1 MKKIAMLTGGGDC
14 PGLNA
19 VIRAVT
25 RKALLEGYEVFG
37 FRNGWAGVLK
47 GDYFPLTRE
56 RVSGIL
62 HLGGTI
68 LGTSRTNPTDEQLDT
83 LVKHLRSIDLAALVA
98 IGGDDTLSVASRLH
112 KRGTPVIGVPK
123 TIDNDI
129 DGTDQTFGFD
139 TAINIA
145 TEAIDR
151 LHSTAES
158 HSRVLV
164 VELMGRQAGWI
175 ALEAGMAGGADLV
188 LLPEFPMSLA
198 DICKIIKQRQ
208 AGGKSFSI
216 VAVAEGFKLEGME
229 VTSSK
234 ELDSFGHVRL
244 GGIGETLCREIEKIT
259 GIEIRAVVLGYI
271 QRGRHTQRLRPRARD
286 ALRREGGRTRDE
298 RQVWPNGGV
307 ARPGRSSACT
317 IDSVIVEATDQ
328 KTGKTKLRV
337 RNRRVPKELYE
348 RCKGLFRLMSTARLR
363 GAGCTGSSTRHISRT
378 ATPALWRANLVAGG
392 VDILQVRVK
401 EGSHAER
408 VEIGLEGGRRRVP
421 HQVPVITQ

>member
-1 MKKIAMLTGGGDC
+1 MKKIATLTGGGDC

-25 RKALLEGYEVFG
+25 RKALVEGYEVLG

-83 LVKHLRSIDLAALVA
+83 LVKHIKSMDLTALIA

-112 KRGTPVIGVPK
+112 KRGMPLIGVPK

-145 TEAIDR
+145 AEAIDR

-198 DICKIIKQRQ
+198 EICKIIKHRQ

-216 VAVAEGFKLEGME
+216 VAVAEGFKLEGVE
-229 VTSSK
+229 ITSGK
-234 ELDSFGHVRL
+234 ELDAFGHVRL

-259 GIEIRAVVLGYI
+259 GIESRAVVLGHI
-271 QRGRHTQRLRPRARD
+271 QRGGTPSAYDRVLGTRYGVKAVELAMNGEFGKMV
-286 ALRREGGRTRDE
+286 ALRGPDVIGI
-298 RQVWPNGGV
+298 
-307 ARPGRSSACT
+307 T
-317 IDSVIVEATDQ
+317 IDSIIVEGTDK
-328 KTGKTKLRV
+328 KTGKPKLRI
-337 RNRRVPKELYE
+337 RNRCVPVELYD
-348 RCKGLFRLMSTARLR
+348 
-363 GAGCTGSSTRHISRT
+363 
-378 ATPALWRANLVAGG
+378 VAKVFFG
-392 VDILQVRVK
+392 
-401 EGSHAER
+401 
-408 VEIGLEGGRRRVP
+408 
-421 HQVPVITQ
+421 

>member
-1 MKKIAMLTGGGDC
+1 MKKIATLTGGGDC

-19 VIRAVT
+19 AIRAVT
-25 RKALLEGYEVFG
+25 RKALLEGYEVLG
-37 FRNGWAGVLK
+37 FRYGWAGVLK
-47 GDYFPLTRE
+47 RDYFPLTRE

-68 LGTSRTNPTDEQLDT
+68 LGTSRTNPTDDQLDT
-83 LVKHLRSIDLAALVA
+83 LVEHIQSMELAALIA

-112 KRGTPVIGVPK
+112 KRGVPVIGIPK

-145 TEAIDR
+145 AEAIDR

-198 DICKIIKQRQ
+198 EICKIIKRRQ
-208 AGGKSFSI
+208 ASGKNFSI
-216 VAVAEGFKLEGME
+216 VAVAEGFKLEGTE

-234 ELDSFGHVRL
+234 ELDAFGHVRL
-244 GGIGETLCREIEKIT
+244 GGIGEVLCREIEKIT
-259 GIEIRAVVLGYI
+259 GIESRAVVLGHI
-271 QRGRHTQRLRPRARD
+271 QRGGTPSAYDRVLGTRYGVKAVELAMKGEFGKMV
-286 ALRREGGRTRDE
+286 ALRGPDVIGI
-298 RQVWPNGGV
+298 
-307 ARPGRSSACT
+307 T
-317 IDSVIVEATDQ
+317 IDSVIVEVTDK
-328 KTGKTKLRV
+328 KTGKPKLRV
-337 RNRRVPKELYE
+337 RNRCVPKELYD
-348 RCKGLFRLMSTARLR
+348 
-363 GAGCTGSSTRHISRT
+363 
-378 ATPALWRANLVAGG
+378 VAKVFFG
-392 VDILQVRVK
+392 
-401 EGSHAER
+401 
-408 VEIGLEGGRRRVP
+408 
-421 HQVPVITQ
+421 

>member
-14 PGLNA
+14 PGLNV

-25 RKALLEGYEVFG
+25 RKALLDGYEVFG
-37 FRNGWAGVLK
+37 FHNGWAGVLK

-83 LVKHLRSIDLAALVA
+83 LVKHIKSMDLTALVA
-98 IGGDDTLSVASRLH
+98 IGGDDTLSVALRLH
-112 KRGTPVIGVPK
+112 KRGVPVIGVPK

-208 AGGKSFSI
+208 AGGKNFSI
-216 VAVAEGFKLEGME
+216 CAAAEGFKLEGTE
-229 VTSSK
+229 VTASK
-234 ELDSFGHVRL
+234 ELDAFGHVRL
-244 GGIGETLCREIEKIT
+244 GGIGEVLCREIEKVT
-259 GIEIRAVVLGYI
+259 GIESRAVVLGYI
-271 QRGRHTQRLRPRARD
+271 QRGGTPSAYDRVLATRYGVKAVDLAIRGEFGKMV
-286 ALRREGGRTRDE
+286 ALRGPDVIGIDL
-298 RQVWPNGGV
+298 
-307 ARPGRSSACT
+307 
-317 IDSVIVEATDQ
+317 DSVVAEVIDK
-328 KTGKTKLRV
+328 KTGKPKLRL
-337 RNRRVPKELYE
+337 RNRCVPEELYD
-348 RCKGLFRLMSTARLR
+348 
-363 GAGCTGSSTRHISRT
+363 
-378 ATPALWRANLVAGG
+378 VAKVFFG
-392 VDILQVRVK
+392 
-401 EGSHAER
+401 
-408 VEIGLEGGRRRVP
+408 
-421 HQVPVITQ
+421 

>member
-25 RKALLEGYEVFG
+25 RKGLLEGYEVLG

-47 GDYFPLTRE
+47 GDYFPLSRE

-83 LVKHLRSIDLAALVA
+83 LIKHIKSIDLFALVA
-98 IGGDDTLSVASRLH
+98 IGGDDTLTVASRLH
-112 KRGTPVIGVPK
+112 KRGVPVIGVPK

-145 TEAIDR
+145 TEALDR
-151 LHSTAES
+151 LHTTAEA

-164 VELMGRQAGWI
+164 VELMGREAGWI

-198 DICKIIKQRQ
+198 EICKIIKQRQ
-208 AGGKSFSI
+208 AGGKNFSI
-216 VAVAEGFKLEGME
+216 VAVAEGFKLEGAE
-229 VTSSK
+229 VTASK
-234 ELDSFGHVRL
+234 DLDAFGHVRL
-244 GGIGETLCREIEKIT
+244 GGIGEMLCREIEKIT
-259 GIEIRAVVLGYI
+259 GVESRAVVLGHI
-271 QRGRHTQRLRPRARD
+271 QRGGSPTAYDRVLGTRYGVKAVELAMNGEFGQMV
-286 ALRREGGRTRDE
+286 ALRGPD
-298 RQVWPNGGV
+298 VVGV
-307 ARPGRSSACT
+307 A
-317 IDSVIVEATDQ
+317 IDSIVIEVTDG
-328 KTGKTKLRV
+328 KTGKTTLRV
-337 RNRRVPKELYE
+337 RNRCVSNELYNV
-348 RCKGLFRLMSTARLR
+348 ARVFF
-363 GAGCTGSSTRHISRT
+363 G
-378 ATPALWRANLVAGG
+378 
-392 VDILQVRVK
+392 
-401 EGSHAER
+401 
-408 VEIGLEGGRRRVP
+408 
-421 HQVPVITQ
+421 

>member
-1 MKKIAMLTGGGDC
+1 MLTGGGDC

-25 RKALLEGYEVFG
+25 RKALSEGCEVLG

-68 LGTSRTNPTDEQLDT
+68 LGTSRTNPTDEQLET
-83 LVKHLRSIDLAALVA
+83 VVKHIKSMDLFALVA

-112 KRGTPVIGVPK
+112 KRGVRVIGVPK

-145 TEAIDR
+145 AEAIDR
-151 LHSTAES
+151 LHTTAEA

-175 ALEAGMAGGADLV
+175 ALEAGIAGGADLV

-198 DICKIIKQRQ
+198 DICKILKQRQ
-208 AGGKSFSI
+208 AGGKNFSI
-216 VAVAEGFKLEGME
+216 VAVAEGFKLEGAE
-229 VTSSK
+229 VLQTK
-234 ELDSFGHVRL
+234 ELDAFGHVRL
-244 GGIGETLCREIEKIT
+244 GGIGEVLCKEIEKIT
-259 GIEIRAVVLGYI
+259 GIECRNVVLGHI
-271 QRGRHTQRLRPRARD
+271 QRGGTPSAYDRVLGTRYGVKAVDLAMKGEFGQMV
-286 ALRREGGRTRDE
+286 ALHGTEVVGI
-298 RQVWPNGGV
+298 PF
-307 ARPGRSSACT
+307 
-317 IDSVIVEATDQ
+317 DSVITEGVDK
-328 KTGKTKLRV
+328 KTGKPKQRM
-337 RNRRVPKELYE
+337 RNRFVSKELYE
-348 RCKGLFRLMSTARLR
+348 
-363 GAGCTGSSTRHISRT
+363 
-378 ATPALWRANLVAGG
+378 VAKVFFG
-392 VDILQVRVK
+392 
-401 EGSHAER
+401 
-408 VEIGLEGGRRRVP
+408 
-421 HQVPVITQ
+421 

>member
-1 MKKIAMLTGGGDC
+1 
-14 PGLNA
+14 
-19 VIRAVT
+19 
-25 RKALLEGYEVFG
+25 
-37 FRNGWAGVLK
+37 
-47 GDYFPLTRE
+47 
-56 RVSGIL
+56 
-62 HLGGTI
+62 
-68 LGTSRTNPTDEQLDT
+68 
-83 LVKHLRSIDLAALVA
+83 VA

-216 VAVAEGFKLEGME
+216 VAVAEGFKLEGAE

-259 GIEIRAVVLGYI
+259 GVEARAVVLGYI
-271 QRGRHTQRLRPRARD
+271 QRGGTPSAYDRVLATRYGVKAVELAMNGKFGCMV
-286 ALRREGGRTRDE
+286 ALRGPEIVGI
-298 RQVWPNGGV
+298 
-307 ARPGRSSACT
+307 S
-317 IDSVIVEATDQ
+317 IDSIISEVADP

-348 RCKGLFRLMSTARLR
+348 
-363 GAGCTGSSTRHISRT
+363 
-378 ATPALWRANLVAGG
+378 VAKVFFG
-392 VDILQVRVK
+392 
-401 EGSHAER
+401 
-408 VEIGLEGGRRRVP
+408 
-421 HQVPVITQ
+421 

>member
-25 RKALLEGYEVFG
+25 RKGLLEGYEVLG

-83 LVKHLRSIDLAALVA
+83 LVKHIKSMDLSALVA

-112 KRGTPVIGVPK
+112 KRSMPVIGVPK

-145 TEAIDR
+145 TEALDR

-198 DICKIIKQRQ
+198 DICKIIKLRQ

-216 VAVAEGFKLEGME
+216 IAVAEGFKLEGAQ
-229 VTSSK
+229 VTSTK
-234 ELDSFGHVRL
+234 ELDAFGHVRL
-244 GGIGETLCREIEKIT
+244 GGIGEVLCKEIEKIT
-259 GIEIRAVVLGYI
+259 GVECRAVVLGYI
-271 QRGRHTQRLRPRARD
+271 QRGGTPSAYDRVLATRYGVKAVELAMNGEFGSMV
-286 ALRREGGRTRDE
+286 ALRGPD
-298 RQVWPNGGV
+298 VIGV
-307 ARPGRSSACT
+307 P
-317 IDSVIVEATDQ
+317 IDSIITEVTDT
-328 KTGKTKLRV
+328 KTGKPRLRV
-337 RNRRVPKELYE
+337 HNRYVPKELYE
-348 RCKGLFRLMSTARLR
+348 
-363 GAGCTGSSTRHISRT
+363 
-378 ATPALWRANLVAGG
+378 VAKVFFG
-392 VDILQVRVK
+392 
-401 EGSHAER
+401 
-408 VEIGLEGGRRRVP
+408 
-421 HQVPVITQ
+421 

>member
-25 RKALLEGYEVFG
+25 RKGLVEGYEVFG

-68 LGTSRTNPTDEQLDT
+68 LGTSRTNPTDEQLET
-83 LVKHLRSIDLAALVA
+83 LVKHIKSMDLSALVA
-98 IGGDDTLSVASRLH
+98 IGGDDTLSVASRLY
-112 KRGTPVIGVPK
+112 KRGVPVIGVPK

-145 TEAIDR
+145 AEALDR

-208 AGGKSFSI
+208 AGGKNFSI
-216 VAVAEGFKLEGME
+216 VAVAEGFKLEGAE
-229 VTSSK
+229 VTASK
-234 ELDSFGHVRL
+234 DLDAFGHVRL
-244 GGIGETLCREIEKIT
+244 GGIGEMLCKEIEKIT
-259 GIEIRAVVLGYI
+259 GIECRAVVLGYI
-271 QRGRHTQRLRPRARD
+271 QRGGSPSAYDRVLATRYGVKAVELAMNGEFGKMV
-286 ALRREGGRTRDE
+286 ALRGPD
-298 RQVWPNGGV
+298 VIGV
-307 ARPGRSSACT
+307 P
-317 IDSVIVEATDQ
+317 IDSIITEVTDK
-328 KTGKTKLRV
+328 KTGKLRLRV
-337 RNRRVPKELYE
+337 RNRCVPKELYE
-348 RCKGLFRLMSTARLR
+348 
-363 GAGCTGSSTRHISRT
+363 
-378 ATPALWRANLVAGG
+378 VAKVFFG
-392 VDILQVRVK
+392 
-401 EGSHAER
+401 
-408 VEIGLEGGRRRVP
+408 
-421 HQVPVITQ
+421 

>member
-1 MKKIAMLTGGGDC
+1 MKKIATLTGGGDC

-19 VIRAVT
+19 AIRAVT
-25 RKALLEGYEVFG
+25 RKALLEGYEVLG

-47 GDYFPLTRE
+47 RDYFPLTRE

-68 LGTSRTNPTDEQLDT
+68 LGTSRTNPTDDQLDT
-83 LVKHLRSIDLAALVA
+83 LVEHIQSMELAALIA

-112 KRGTPVIGVPK
+112 KRGVPVIGIPK

-145 TEAIDR
+145 AEAIDR

-198 DICKIIKQRQ
+198 EICKIIKRRQ
-208 AGGKSFSI
+208 ASGKNFSI
-216 VAVAEGFKLEGME
+216 VAVAEGFKLEGTE

-234 ELDSFGHVRL
+234 ELDAFGHVRL
-244 GGIGETLCREIEKIT
+244 GGIGEVLCREIEKIT
-259 GIEIRAVVLGYI
+259 GIESRAVVLGHI
-271 QRGRHTQRLRPRARD
+271 QRGGTPSAYDRVLGTRYGVKAVELAMKGEFGKMV
-286 ALRREGGRTRDE
+286 ALRGPDVIGI
-298 RQVWPNGGV
+298 
-307 ARPGRSSACT
+307 T
-317 IDSVIVEATDQ
+317 IDSVIVEVTDK
-328 KTGKTKLRV
+328 KTGKPKLRV
-337 RNRRVPKELYE
+337 RNRCVPEELYD
-348 RCKGLFRLMSTARLR
+348 
-363 GAGCTGSSTRHISRT
+363 
-378 ATPALWRANLVAGG
+378 VAKVFFG
-392 VDILQVRVK
+392 
-401 EGSHAER
+401 
-408 VEIGLEGGRRRVP
+408 
-421 HQVPVITQ
+421 

>member
-25 RKALLEGYEVFG
+25 RKGLLEGYEVLG

-68 LGTSRTNPTDEQLDT
+68 LGTSRTNPTDEQLET
-83 LVKHLRSIDLAALVA
+83 LIKHIKSLDLSALVA
-98 IGGDDTLSVASRLH
+98 IGGDDTLTVASRLH
-112 KRGTPVIGVPK
+112 KRGMPVIGVPK

-145 TEAIDR
+145 AEALDR
-151 LHSTAES
+151 LHTTAEA

-175 ALEAGMAGGADLV
+175 ALEAGLAGGADLV

-198 DICKIIKQRQ
+198 EICKIIKQRQ
-208 AGGKSFSI
+208 AGGKNFSI
-216 VAVAEGFKLEGME
+216 VAVAEGFKLEGAE
-229 VTSSK
+229 VTASK
-234 ELDSFGHVRL
+234 ELDAFGHVRL

-259 GIEIRAVVLGYI
+259 GIESRAVVLGHI
-271 QRGRHTQRLRPRARD
+271 QRGGSPSAYDRVLGTRYGVKAVELAMNGQFGQMV
-286 ALRREGGRTRDE
+286 ALHGPD
-298 RQVWPNGGV
+298 VVGV
-307 ARPGRSSACT
+307 A
-317 IDSVIVEATDQ
+317 IDSIITEATDK
-328 KTGKTKLRV
+328 KTGKRTLRV
-337 RNRRVPKELYE
+337 RNRRVPNELY
-348 RCKGLFRLMSTARLR
+348 
-363 GAGCTGSSTRHISRT
+363 
-378 ATPALWRANLVAGG
+378 NVAKVFFG
-392 VDILQVRVK
+392 
-401 EGSHAER
+401 
-408 VEIGLEGGRRRVP
+408 
-421 HQVPVITQ
+421 

>member
-25 RKALLEGYEVFG
+25 RKALVEGYEVLG

-83 LVKHLRSIDLAALVA
+83 LIEHLQSMDLSALVA
-98 IGGDDTLSVASRLH
+98 IGGDDTLGVASRLY
-112 KRGTPVIGVPK
+112 KRGVPVIGVPK

-145 TEAIDR
+145 AEALDR
-151 LHSTAES
+151 LHSTAEA

-175 ALEAGMAGGADLV
+175 ALEAGIAGGADLI

-198 DICKIIKQRQ
+198 DICKIIKKRQ
-208 AGGKSFSI
+208 AGGKNFSI
-216 VAVAEGFKLEGME
+216 VAVAEGFKLEGAE
-229 VTSSK
+229 VTASK
-234 ELDSFGHVRL
+234 ELDAFGHVRL
-244 GGIGETLCREIEKIT
+244 GGIGEMLCKEVEKIT
-259 GIEIRAVVLGYI
+259 GIESRVVVLGHV
-271 QRGRHTQRLRPRARD
+271 QRGGTPSAYDRVLGTRYGVKAVELAMNGKFGKMV
-286 ALRREGGRTRDE
+286 ALRGTEIVG
-298 RQVWPNGGV
+298 
-307 ARPGRSSACT
+307 
-317 IDSVIVEATDQ
+317 IDINSVITEVVDK
-328 KTGKTKLRV
+328 KTGKSKLCM
-337 RNRRVPKELYE
+337 RNRCVPKKFYD
-348 RCKGLFRLMSTARLR
+348 
-363 GAGCTGSSTRHISRT
+363 
-378 ATPALWRANLVAGG
+378 VAKVFFG
-392 VDILQVRVK
+392 
-401 EGSHAER
+401 
-408 VEIGLEGGRRRVP
+408 
-421 HQVPVITQ
+421 

>member
-1 MKKIAMLTGGGDC
+1 MKKIATLTGGGDC

-25 RKALLEGYEVFG
+25 RKGLLEGYEVLG

-68 LGTSRTNPTDEQLDT
+68 LGTSRTNPTDEQMDT
-83 LVKHLRSIDLAALVA
+83 LVKHIKSMDLAALIA

-112 KRGTPVIGVPK
+112 KRGMPVIGVPK

-198 DICKIIKQRQ
+198 EICKIIKRRQ
-208 AGGKSFSI
+208 AGGKNFSI
-216 VAVAEGFKLEGME
+216 VAVAEGFKLEGAE
-229 VTSSK
+229 ITSSK
-234 ELDSFGHVRL
+234 ELDAFGHVRL
-244 GGIGETLCREIEKIT
+244 GGIGETLCKEIEKIT
-259 GIEIRAVVLGYI
+259 GIESRAVVLGHI
-271 QRGRHTQRLRPRARD
+271 QRGGTPSAYDRVLATRYGVKAVELAMNGEFGKMV
-286 ALRREGGRTRDE
+286 ALRGPDVIGI
-298 RQVWPNGGV
+298 
-307 ARPGRSSACT
+307 SL
-317 IDSVIVEATDQ
+317 DSVIVEVPDK
-328 KTGKTKLRV
+328 KTGKPKLRV
-337 RNRRVPKELYE
+337 RNRCVPKELY
-348 RCKGLFRLMSTARLR
+348 G
-363 GAGCTGSSTRHISRT
+363 
-378 ATPALWRANLVAGG
+378 VAKVFFG
-392 VDILQVRVK
+392 
-401 EGSHAER
+401 
-408 VEIGLEGGRRRVP
+408 
-421 HQVPVITQ
+421 

>member
-25 RKALLEGYEVFG
+25 RKGLAEGYEVLG

-83 LVKHLRSIDLAALVA
+83 LVKHIRSMDLTALVA
-98 IGGDDTLSVASRLH
+98 IGGDDTLTVASRLH
-112 KRGTPVIGVPK
+112 KRGLPMIGVPK

-145 TEAIDR
+145 AEALDR
-151 LHSTAES
+151 LHTTAEA

-175 ALEAGMAGGADLV
+175 ALEAGIAGGADLV

-198 DICKIIKQRQ
+198 EICKIIKQRQ
-208 AGGKSFSI
+208 AGGKNFSI
-216 VAVAEGFKLEGME
+216 VAVAEGFKLEGAE

-234 ELDSFGHVRL
+234 DLDAFGHVRL

-259 GIEIRAVVLGYI
+259 GVESRAVVLGHI
-271 QRGRHTQRLRPRARD
+271 QRGGSPSAYDRVLGTRYGVKAVELAINGD
-286 ALRREGGRTRDE
+286 FGKMVALRGPDVVGID
-298 RQVWPNGGV
+298 
-307 ARPGRSSACT
+307 
-317 IDSVIVEATDQ
+317 IDSIISEVADR

-337 RNRRVPKELYE
+337 RNRCVPNELY
-348 RCKGLFRLMSTARLR
+348 
-363 GAGCTGSSTRHISRT
+363 
-378 ATPALWRANLVAGG
+378 NVAKVFFG
-392 VDILQVRVK
+392 
-401 EGSHAER
+401 
-408 VEIGLEGGRRRVP
+408 
-421 HQVPVITQ
+421 